1 MSSNDEQVQIVQ
13 TLMQLRI
20 DHKDLDDSIHTLS
33 QSNYV
38 DHLQLKRMKKRKL
51 SLKDSIKRLESQ
63 LIPDKDA

>member
-13 TLMQLRI
+13 TIMQLRI
-20 DHKDLDDSIHTLS
+20 DHKDLDDSIYALS

>member
-13 TLMQLRI
+13 TIMQLRI

>member
-13 TLMQLRI
+13 TIMQLRI
-20 DHKDLDDSIHTLS
+20 DHKDLDDSIYTLS

-51 SLKDSIKRLESQ
+51 ALKDSIKRLESQ

>member
-13 TLMQLRI
+13 TIMQLRI

-38 DHLQLKRMKKRKL
+38 DHLQLKRIKKRKL